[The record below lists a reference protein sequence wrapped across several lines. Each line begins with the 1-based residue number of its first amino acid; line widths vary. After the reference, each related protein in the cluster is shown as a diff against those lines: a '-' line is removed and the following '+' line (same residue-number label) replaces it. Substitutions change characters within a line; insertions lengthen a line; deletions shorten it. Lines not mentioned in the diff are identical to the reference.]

1 MVDKAVLS
9 IATGGT
15 IAHLL
20 AIDYGLKPLLT
31 VMGSLHQIKG
41 IFLLSSQITF
51 GESGALT
58 LDAEGETRIQNGTE
72 SMLKSLSRP
81 A

>member
-1 MVDKAVLS
+1 MS

-31 VMGSLHQIKG
+31 VMGCTHQIKG

-58 LDAEGETRIQNGTE
+58 LDAEGETRIQNGIE
-72 SMLKSLSRP
+72 SMLKALSRP